1 MQNFILFYLWLFV
14 MALSF
19 MGTLKSTLCERNHII
34 SLNWGSYCTLPGLGW
49 ELALWNEEVNE
60 FLYCNRG
67 ERNIPSFLFCSSS
80 AGGHLC
86 YWGNPVHEVT
96 NVQQPS
102 KHPKPFFFSGGSLP
116 TLQSKLKT
124 QPIITQQGK
133 LLSSLPNGN
142 HIRTRNATLTT
153 TWKGFELT
161 HCSYQGYNIR
171 TEVIQISSHAPFKL
185 DQGLTNMVQNRGEVP
200 RRTFL
205 CPWYGSERVPTNPHV
220 HTRHSKISHKP
231 AHTHT
236 HTLYPPSCRCS
247 FPPSLVPCTLSWN
260 DNDLMV
266 AMWRWKEDDPCDV
279 PFHTR
284 TTP

>member
-96 NVQQPS
+96 NVPNNQVNTPNLFYLVGVPS
-102 KHPKPFFFSGGSLP
+102 PLSNPS
-116 TLQSKLKT
+116 SKLN
-124 QPIITQQGK
+124 
-133 LLSSLPNGN
+133 LLLLNKGNYYLPYQMETTFVHATPHSLQ
-142 HIRTRNATLTT
+142 R
-153 TWKGFELT
+153 
-161 HCSYQGYNIR
+161 
-171 TEVIQISSHAPFKL
+171 
-185 DQGLTNMVQNRGEVP
+185 
-200 RRTFL
+200 
-205 CPWYGSERVPTNPHV
+205 ERVLNWLTAV
-220 HTRHSKISHKP
+220 TRVTTSGRRWFRFPAMLHSNWIK
-231 AHTHT
+231 
-236 HTLYPPSCRCS
+236 
-247 FPPSLVPCTLSWN
+247 
-260 DNDLMV
+260 D
-266 AMWRWKEDDPCDV
+266 
-279 PFHTR
+279 
-284 TTP
+284 